1 VSRRPALNLSRLDQ
15 ADDIPNEEFLDQ
27 RVWAPARIMELAR
40 QRGTERVKHF
50 ETTYRANLRSRL
62 LGR

>member
-50 ETTYRANLRSRL
+50 ETT
-62 LGR
+62 